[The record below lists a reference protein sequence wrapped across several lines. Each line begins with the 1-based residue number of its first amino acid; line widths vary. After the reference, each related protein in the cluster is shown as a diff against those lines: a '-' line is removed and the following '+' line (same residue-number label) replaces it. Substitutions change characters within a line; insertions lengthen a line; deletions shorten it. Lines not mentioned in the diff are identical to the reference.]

1 MIGKFKLFLA
11 KACLLLTLISL
22 CIVLVVNAVPL
33 YHAVLVGT
41 NTLAKHSL
49 SWAEVAHDY
58 RHLLLYLQLPWMH
71 SLHFENFTLSPAGRL
86 HFYEVK
92 QWLLLNESILLV
104 TGMMSLRFLGRMHRL
119 RKIWQLQATLYWWRW
134 LPFPILCLMGM
145 NFNRFF
151 VWFHHLLF
159 RDKTWIFNPQ
169 MDSIILVLPPVFFLS
184 CFLLFFVLYELCIT
198 GIIRLGKRELKGGR
212 G

>member
-1 MIGKFKLFLA
+1 MIGKFKIFLA

-41 NTLAKHSL
+41 NTLVKYSL

-58 RHLLLYLQLPWMH
+58 RHLLLYLQLPWVP
-71 SLHFENFTLSPAGRL
+71 SLHFENFTLSPSGRL

-92 QWLLLNESILLV
+92 QWLLLNEGILLV
-104 TGMMSLRFLGRMHRL
+104 TGMISLRFLKRMHRL
-119 RKIWQLQATLYWWRW
+119 RKIWQLQTTLYWWRW

-159 RDKTWIFNPQ
+159 RDQTWVFNPHT
-169 MDSIILVLPPVFFLS
+169 DSIILVLPPVFFLS
-184 CFLLFFVLYELCIT
+184 CFLFFFVLYELCIT
-198 GIIRLGKRELKGGR
+198 GIIRLGKKELKGGR